1 MENAGTDKGKRRAA
15 RKGLAAFLSL
25 CMVFLLAACQAGAR
39 EADASEDE
47 KRQKAMR
54 DGGAGNGE
62 NAAGNVKKTANVE
75 RVVFTYQTM
84 DGDVMD
90 ELDEVIRE
98 INAITVPEIG
108 VEVEARKVGTLEA
121 FTQYFTWIG
130 NGETID
136 LMMLNYQDITTYV
149 EREMLLPID
158 AYLENEASDIKD
170 IVENQYNLTG
180 GSFIDGKTYGV
191 SVYGYQG
198 SGGGIWME
206 REFLREI
213 GVEHEEKHVYTYEE
227 LTEIF
232 AALKEKYPDK
242 YPLGQIT
249 SQSGGST
256 FTFYS
261 NRQKEVCDSLGATYS
276 SGVLDAGSGT
286 KVVNFYATPE
296 YSEFLRYMR
305 KWYLAGYIYPDAA
318 ISDYGTPAMFRDGMI
333 LSWPITSSPGILV
346 GVMEDPVCL
355 RTSRISVGAQGP
367 RSGFWTIP
375 VTSAHPEAAMRFL
388 NLMYADARIG
398 NLLTY
403 GIEGR
408 HYEVLDEENKIIR
421 YPIADGEGDTG
432 FYNMLGLYGDVH
444 EIYWNGSLEEKQER
458 IAYEAEAMSYRTSVE
473 GFVYSTRETS
483 GQIAAVDKV
492 VERYMPFLESGCL
505 DLDVYYP
512 RFLEE
517 LSEAGIDEV
526 IADKQAQYD
535 AWRATR

>member
-1 MENAGTDKGKRRAA
+1 MM
-15 RKGLAAFLSL
+15 SL
-25 CMVFLLAACQAGAR
+25 FMVLLLVACQAGAR
-39 EADASEDE
+39 EADMFGNAGRQEEREAASGETAGTGE
-47 KRQKAMR
+47 KTS
-54 DGGAGNGE
+54 GG
-62 NAAGNVKKTANVE
+62 VRRTANVE

-90 ELDEVIRE
+90 ELDEVIEE

-108 VEVEARKVGTLEA
+108 VEVEALKVNALEA

-149 EREMLLPID
+149 DREMLLPID
-158 AYLENEASDIKD
+158 TYLETATPDIKG
-170 IVENQYNLTG
+170 IIENEYNLAG
-180 GSFIDGKTYGV
+180 GSIIDGRTYGV
-191 SVYGYQG
+191 SVYSYLG

-206 REFLREI
+206 RKYLQEI
-213 GVEHEEKHVYTYEE
+213 GIEYEEKHIYTYEE

-249 SQSGGST
+249 SQGVGST
-256 FTFYS
+256 FSFYS
-261 NRQKEVCDSLGATYS
+261 ADQHKVGDSLGATYS
-276 SGVLDAGSGT
+276 SGVLSEEGGT

-296 YSEFLRYMR
+296 YYEFLLYMR
-305 KWYLAGYIYPDAA
+305 KWYQAGYVYPDAA
-318 ISDYGTPAMFRDGMI
+318 ISDYSTISLTEEGVV
-333 LSWPITSSPGILV
+333 LSYPITSSPGFVSGI
-346 GVMEDPVCL
+346 MEDAVCL
-355 RTSRISVGAQGP
+355 RTSKISVGVQGP

-388 NLMYADARIG
+388 NLMYADARIS

-408 HYEVLDEENKIIR
+408 HYEVLDEENRTIR
-421 YPIADGEGDTG
+421 CPITDEGDNIS

-444 EIYWNGSLEEKQER
+444 EIYWNGSAEVKRAR
-458 IAYEAEAMSYRTSVE
+458 IEYEAEAMEYRTGVE
-473 GFVYSTRETS
+473 GFVYSTKETS

-492 VERYMPFLESGCL
+492 VERYVPFLESGCL
-505 DLDVYYP
+505 DLEMYYP

-535 AWRATR
+535 AWRGEELY

>member
-1 MENAGTDKGKRRAA
+1 M
-15 RKGLAAFLSL
+15 SL
-25 CMVFLLAACQAGAR
+25 FMVLLLVACQAGAR
-39 EADASEDE
+39 EADMSGNAGRQEEREAASGETAGTGE
-47 KRQKAMR
+47 KTS
-54 DGGAGNGE
+54 GG
-62 NAAGNVKKTANVE
+62 VRRTANVE

-90 ELDEVIRE
+90 ELDEVIEE

-108 VEVEARKVGTLEA
+108 VEVEARKVDALEA

-149 EREMLLPID
+149 DREMLLPID
-158 AYLENEASDIKD
+158 AYLESEAPDIKD
-170 IVENQYNLTG
+170 IIENRYNLAG
-180 GSFIDGKTYGV
+180 GSIIDGKTYGV
-191 SVYGYQG
+191 GIYGYLG
-198 SGGGIWME
+198 SGGGIWLE
-206 REFLREI
+206 RKYLQEI
-213 GVEHEEKHVYTYEE
+213 GIEHEEKHIYTYEE

-256 FTFYS
+256 FMFYS
-261 NRQKEVCDSLGATYS
+261 AGQHNVGDSLGATYS
-276 SGVLDAGSGT
+276 SGVLDEEGGT
-286 KVVNFYATPE
+286 KVVNFYATSE
-296 YSEFLRYMR
+296 YYEFLHYMR
-305 KWYLAGYIYPDAA
+305 KWYQAGYIYPDAA
-318 ISDYGTPAMFRDGMI
+318 ISDYSTAALMEEGMV
-333 LSWPITSSPGILV
+333 LSYPITSSPGFV
-346 GVMEDPVCL
+346 SGVMEDAVCL
-355 RTSRISVGAQGP
+355 RTSRISAGMRGP
-367 RSGFWTIP
+367 RSSFWTIP
-375 VTSAHPEAAMRFL
+375 VTSAHPEASMRFL
-388 NLMYADARIG
+388 NLMYADARIS

-408 HYEVLDEENKIIR
+408 HYEVLDEENRTIR
-421 YPIADGEGDTG
+421 YPITDEDGNMS
-432 FYNMLGLYGDVH
+432 FYNMLGLYGDMH
-444 EIYWNGSLEEKQER
+444 ETYWNGSAEEKQER
-458 IAYEAEAMSYRTSVE
+458 IAYEAEAMEYRTGVE
-473 GFVYSTRETS
+473 GFVYSTKETS

-535 AWRATR
+535 AWRGEVSIGLQ